1 MKISLIQCLMVMVFV
16 GASLAHD
23 ADAQEVLEQKVTLR
37 IENQNA
43 RKALQ
48 AIEKQ
53 TNVRFAY
60 RPSSVPADQKI
71 TLVAADDPLSQVLD
85 RFIKPFHLRYEVV
98 GRQIILRPIKKTS
111 ELMSPVMGTAIREAM
126 ATIAVERKITGTVV
140 DEEGTKLAGVSV
152 IVQGTPRGT
161 TTNGEGA
168 YEFVV
173 PDNAIALVYSFV
185 GFKPQEVTIGDRS
198 VINVTLQTDVNLL
211 EEAVVIGY
219 GSVKKKDLVGSV
231 GVAKSEDFGEVT
243 ATNAQQL
250 LQGKLAGVQVVNSN
264 GLPGQ
269 GTRIFIRGT
278 GTFTNPDPLY
288 VIDGIQGGDINSV
301 PWQDIESMTVL
312 KDAASVAIYGARA
325 ANGVVI
331 VTTKRGKSGVPR
343 ISYNF
348 QYGVS
353 RAAKRFDLLNS
364 SQYIDLLREGW
375 YPNGFPDGTVLDTPE
390 AQRDVT
396 NWQDEIFQTAPQTN
410 HYININGGSEISTY
424 SASIGYEN
432 QDGIFKPYNFQRVR
446 LRLALDQNVGRFK
459 FGQNINTT
467 YNVYSGA
474 TYDLSQAVRMP
485 PYAPVRD
492 PSVLGGY
499 YNVTRA
505 RDVQDAQNPATWI
518 NNRESKSRSL
528 NITAQIF
535 GEVRILDWLKFR
547 SQAQVNFNAGSNWNY
562 RREFESGNL
571 YYAREVNEGSN
582 FGIGPLFENFL
593 TVDKSLGK
601 NHKINVVVGATYA
614 NGGRYRN
621 LNVQGSQIT
630 NDEIM
635 NIGAAGQK
643 SVSGSGAST
652 NTNVFYSYF
661 SRLQYDLMDKYIFTA
676 SIRRDYS
683 PAFGANNRYGD
694 FPAFGVAWKV
704 IEEDFMKGQ
713 SILSDLKLRA
723 SWGKTGNDRI
733 GLFRTS
739 VNVFRGYSPGS
750 PGYSLGTDK
759 GYVLGSTL
767 SEIANPDLRWEE
779 TTQTDIGLDVGFFN
793 NRLNI
798 TADYYNRLSD
808 GLLINVLLPK
818 STGLGNVY
826 NSAQIPLNAAS
837 VVNRGLELAATFRG
851 SASDFRYALNVNA
864 SFNHNEVLSLG
875 TDGAVPIRGG
885 GFNDVASMTK
895 TDVGTPIGAF
905 WGFRMDHVVVDQ
917 SEVARYNEIAATAG
931 NAEFQ
936 KGLKPG
942 DIVFK
947 DLSGD
952 GQVTEADQEFLGSP
966 IPKMQYGGNVELGY
980 KNFDLMI
987 GLTGVSGVQIINSTI
1002 YYLEGTNKVFN
1013 HGVGVLDRWRQ
1024 PGDIAKNPK
1033 ANQGANGGQNLRA
1046 SDRYVESGDYLR
1058 FRNITLGYNL
1068 PKLGGAFGKVLQGAR
1083 LYVTLQNFITLTK
1096 YSGLDPEVLSSGGT
1110 DYDVLFNRG
1119 LNSYTPPIPKTIIVG
1134 INLNF

>member
-1 MKISLIQCLMVMVFV
+1 MRISLIQCLMAMVLV
-16 GASLAHD
+16 GATLAHP
-23 ADAQEVLEQKVTLR
+23 ADAQEVLNRRVTLR
-37 IENQNA
+37 LENQSA
-43 RKALQ
+43 RKALT

-60 RPSSVPADQKI
+60 RPVSIPAEQKI
-71 TLVAADDPLSQVLD
+71 TLIAANEPLAEVLD
-85 RFIKPFHLRYEVV
+85 KFVKPFHLRYEVV
-98 GRQIILRPIKKTS
+98 GKQIILSPEKETS
-111 ELMSPVMGTAIREAM
+111 SLLPPTHGAAMQETVAAAPVD
-126 ATIAVERKITGTVV
+126 RKITGTVR
-140 DEEGTKLAGVSV
+140 DENGLQLAGVSV
-152 IVQGTPRGT
+152 IVKGTSRGT
-161 TTNGEGA
+161 TTNAEGR
-168 YEFVV
+168 YELIV
-173 PDNAIALVYSFV
+173 PDNAATLVFSFV
-185 GFKPQEVTIGDRS
+185 GFKLREAAIGDRS
-198 VINVTLQTDVNLL
+198 VLDVSLLTDVNLL

-219 GSVKKKDLVGSV
+219 GSVMKKDLVGSV
-231 GVAKSEDFGEVT
+231 GIAKSKDFGEVT

-301 PWQDIESMTVL
+301 PWQDIENITVL
-312 KDAASVAIYGARA
+312 KDASSVAIYGARA

-331 VTTKRGKSGVPR
+331 VTTKRGKSGAPR
-343 ISYNF
+343 ITYQF

-353 RAAKRFDLLNS
+353 REAKRFELLNASQYVDLL
-364 SQYIDLLREGW
+364 QEGW
-375 YPNGFPDGTVLDTPE
+375 YPNGFPDGTVLGTPE
-390 AQRDVT
+390 ARKDVT
-396 NWQDEIFQTAPQTN
+396 DWQDEIFQRAPQMN
-410 HYININGGSEISTY
+410 HYVNITGGGEKSSY
-424 SASIGYEN
+424 SASLSYDN
-432 QDGIFKPYNFQRVR
+432 QDGIFRPYNFQRVR
-446 LRLALDQNVGRFK
+446 MRLGLDQSTGRFK

-474 TYDLSQAVRMP
+474 THDLSQAVRMP

-505 RDVQDAQNPATWI
+505 RDVQDAQNPAAWI
-518 NNRESKSRSL
+518 DNRESKNRGL
-528 NITAQIF
+528 AITAQVF
-535 GEVRILDWLKFR
+535 GEVRILEWLKFR
-547 SQAQVNFNAGSNWNY
+547 SQAQVNFNANYGWNY
-562 RREFESGNL
+562 RRQFESGNL
-571 YYAREVNEGSN
+571 FYAREVNENSN
-582 FGIGPLFENFL
+582 FNIAPLFENFL
-593 TVDKSLGK
+593 TVDKTFNE
-601 NHKINVVVGATYA
+601 NHKISAVVGATYA
-614 NGGRYRN
+614 NGGRYRSIS
-621 LNVQGSQIT
+621 VSGSQLT

-635 NIGAAGQK
+635 NVGAAGQR
-643 SVSGSGAST
+643 SVSGSNAST
-652 NTNVFYSYF
+652 NTNVFFSYF
-661 SRLQYDLMDKYIFTA
+661 GRLQYDLLNKYILTA
-676 SIRRDYS
+676 SVRRDYS

-694 FPAFGVAWKV
+694 FPAFGVAWKI

-713 SILSDLKLRA
+713 RFVSDLKLRA

-739 VNVFRGYSPGS
+739 VNVFRGYAPASA
-750 PGYSLGTDK
+750 GYSLGEDK
-759 GYVLGSTL
+759 GYQLGSTL

-779 TTQTDIGLDVGFFN
+779 TTQTDVGVDIGLFN
-793 NRLNI
+793 NKLSF

-826 NSAQIPLNAAS
+826 NPAQIPLNAAS
-837 VVNRGLELAATFRG
+837 VVNRGVELSATFRSSTG
-851 SASDFRYALNVNA
+851 DFRYSFNVNS

-917 SEVARYNEIAATAG
+917 NEVNRYNEIASTAG
-931 NAEFQ
+931 NKEFQ
-936 KGLKPG
+936 EGLKPG
-942 DIVFK
+942 DIVFR
-947 DLSGD
+947 DLNGD

-966 IPKMQYGGNVELGY
+966 IPKVQYGGNVDLGY

-987 GLTGVSGVQIINSTI
+987 GLTGVAGVQIINSTI

-1046 SDRYVESGDYLR
+1046 SDRYIENGAYLR

-1068 PKLGGAFGKVLQGAR
+1068 PKFDGVLGKVLQSAR
-1083 LYVTLQNFITLTK
+1083 VYVTLQNFITLTK
-1096 YSGLDPEVLSSGGT
+1096 YSGLDPEVLSSGT
-1110 DYDVLFNRG
+1110 SDYDVLFNRG
-1119 LNSYTPPIPKTIIVG
+1119 LNAYTPPIPKTVLVG
-1134 INLNF
+1134 VNLGF